1 MYLAF
6 ICILFISLI
15 QLVNRAQ
22 FLNTTCILLF
32 HPPAANAVTVIVP
45 LTSIYESLQSYKL
58 DLNIDVLNLI

>member
-6 ICILFISLI
+6 ICILFISLS

-32 HPPAANAVTVIVP
+32 HPPAANALTVIVP
-45 LTSIYESLQSYKL
+45 LTSIYESL
-58 DLNIDVLNLI
+58 

>member
-1 MYLAF
+1 MLYSIKLHIDITTLMYLAF

-45 LTSIYESLQSYKL
+45 LTSIYESL
-58 DLNIDVLNLI
+58 